1 MRLQWIF
8 LQNHSE
14 LAPEIP
20 VEVFWAIITL
30 LIGVIVWV
38 AIRYIVKLDALLER
52 LDTAVDDIKA
62 TLKLQGQ
69 RLDHHEREI
78 GGLKDA
84 NKTRRR

>member
-1 MRLQWIF
+1 MRLQWTF
-8 LQNHSE
+8 LQKHSD

-20 VEVFWAIITL
+20 VEVFWAVITL

-38 AIRYIVKLDALLER
+38 AIRYIVKLDTLLER

-69 RLDHHEREI
+69 RLDQHEGDIR
-78 GGLKDA
+78 GLKDA